1 MSAERSILI
10 VDDEPAVRLALQV
23 NLSRHGLQVH
33 VASNAKEAAEIL
45 RAEPFDLVLTDVRM
59 PGASGL
65 ELVQKIHDAW
75 PEMAVIVMTGQGSVA
90 DAVEAIRA
98 GASDYIQKPVRTDAL
113 LLTIE
118 RALERRALRAEVRS
132 LRREVTSRFG
142 FERLIGQTDA
152 MQRLY
157 ENMAAVADS
166 SATVLIEGPTGTGKE
181 LIAHAIHVRS
191 RRSAGPFVRVNCAAI
206 PEALLESE
214 LFGHER
220 GAFTSAVRQHAG
232 RFEQA
237 EGGTLLLDEI
247 GEIEPHVQV
256 KLLRV
261 LENGEIQRVG
271 GKGTRRVDVRVIA
284 ATNKDLLQEV
294 QTGRFRED
302 LYYRLHVVRLN
313 VPSLMER
320 KEDIPLLVDH
330 FLRIYAEQNE
340 RAIPGV
346 SRTAMAELMAYAW
359 PGNVRQLEHLIERT
373 LILDQSDF
381 IERFEMP
388 ENPTKNQVNTATS
401 FASTA
406 SLHDALRDLERRLI
420 VQALKRAGGV
430 QARAARAL
438 GVSRSNLNYRIQ
450 KLAIQVRDIDY
461 DEGS

>member
-1 MSAERSILI
+1 MNPERSILV
-10 VDDEPAVRLALQV
+10 VDDEPGVRLALQV
-23 NLSRHGLQVH
+23 NLARNGLNVR
-33 VASNAKEAAEIL
+33 VASDAKEAAEIL

-65 ELVQKIHDAW
+65 DLVQKIHEAW

-118 RALERRALRAEVRS
+118 RALEHRALRAEVRS
-132 LRREVTSRFG
+132 LRREVTVRFG
-142 FERLIGQTDA
+142 FERLIGQTDI

-157 ENMAAVADS
+157 KKMSAVADS
-166 SATVLIEGPTGTGKE
+166 SATVLLEGPTGTGKE

-191 RRSAGPFVRVNCAAI
+191 RRNAGTFVRVNCAAI

-220 GAFTSAVRQHAG
+220 GAFTGAVRQHAG

-271 GKGTRRVDVRVIA
+271 GKGMRRVDVRVIA

-294 QTGRFRED
+294 HEGRFRED
-302 LYYRLHVVRLN
+302 LYYRLYVVCLK
-313 VPSLMER
+313 VPSLTAR

-330 FLRIYAEQNE
+330 FLRVYAEQNE
-340 RAIPGV
+340 RAIPEV
-346 SRTAMAELMAYAW
+346 ARSAMLELMAYGW

-373 LILDQSDF
+373 LILNPTDF

-388 ENPTKNQVNTATS
+388 ETARTGD
-401 FASTA
+401 APAAPALPAATA
-406 SLHDALRDLERRLI
+406 LHDALQQLERRLI
-420 VQALKRAGGV
+420 VQALRRSGGV
-430 QARAARAL
+430 QARAAREL
-438 GVSRSNLNYRIQ
+438 EVSRSNLNYRIK
-450 KLAIQVRDIDY
+450 KLGIVVRDIGRAEDV
-461 DEGS
+461 

>member
-450 KLAIQVRDIDY
+450 KLAIQVLDIDY